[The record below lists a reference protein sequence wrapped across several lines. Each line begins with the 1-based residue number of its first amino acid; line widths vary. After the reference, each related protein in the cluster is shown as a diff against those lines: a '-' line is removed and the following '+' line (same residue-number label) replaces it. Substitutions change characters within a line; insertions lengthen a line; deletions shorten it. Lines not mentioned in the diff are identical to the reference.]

1 MEKYCAKC
9 GEKLQ
14 EGEKF
19 CTKCGAQKEETKETV
34 EKSQKKKLP
43 KPVKIILIILGV
55 IILISLLTGEDQE
68 SQNKEEKEQ
77 STTTEESTIE
87 EPTIEEEIE
96 EEPKIS
102 KEDYMKSCQEISY
115 EKLARY
121 PDKYKG
127 TKVKLTGEVIQ
138 VIESSWTDS
147 INLRV
152 NVTKDEYGYWDDTV
166 LVDYTYKTEGVKILE
181 DDIITMY
188 GQSEGTESYESVL
201 GATIT
206 IPYVTAEY
214 IIIH

>member
-1 MEKYCAKC
+1 
-9 GEKLQ
+9 
-14 EGEKF
+14 
-19 CTKCGAQKEETKETV
+19 
-34 EKSQKKKLP
+34 
-43 KPVKIILIILGV
+43 
-55 IILISLLTGEDQE
+55 
-68 SQNKEEKEQ
+68 
-77 STTTEESTIE
+77 
-87 EPTIEEEIE
+87 
-96 EEPKIS
+96 
-102 KEDYMKSCQEISY
+102 MKSCQEISY

-152 NVTKDEYGYWDDTV
+152 NVTQDEYGYWDDTV

>member
-77 STTTEESTIE
+77 STTTEESTIK

-152 NVTKDEYGYWDDTV
+152 NVTQDEYGYWDDTV

-181 DDIITMY
+181 DDIITIY
-188 GQSEGTESYESVL
+188 GTSDGEYTYTSTIGASVTL
-201 GATIT
+201 
-206 IPYVTAEY
+206 PYIKGKY
-214 IIIH
+214 IEIN

>member
-14 EGEKF
+14 DGENF
-19 CTKCGAQKEETKETV
+19 CTKCGAQKEEAKETV

-68 SQNKEEKEQ
+68 SQKAEENQQ
-77 STTTEESTIE
+77 SITTEESTIE
-87 EPTIEEEIE
+87 EPTLEEEK

-152 NVTKDEYGYWDDTV
+152 NVTQDEYGYWDDTV

>member
-1 MEKYCAKC
+1 MGKYCAKC
-9 GEKLQ
+9 GGKLQ

-19 CTKCGAQKEETKETV
+19 CTKCGTQKEVRKETD
-34 EKSQKKKLP
+34 EKQTKKKLP
-43 KPVKIILIILGV
+43 KPVKIILIILGA
-55 IILISLLTGEDQE
+55 IILISLLSGEDQE
-68 SQNKEEKEQ
+68 SQKAEEKEQ
-77 STTTEESTIE
+77 TSTIEQSTIE
-87 EPTIEEEIE
+87 ESTLEEAE
-96 EEPKIS
+96 EEPKMS

-121 PDKYKG
+121 PEKYKG

-166 LVDYTYKTEGVKILE
+166 LVDYTYKKEGTKILE